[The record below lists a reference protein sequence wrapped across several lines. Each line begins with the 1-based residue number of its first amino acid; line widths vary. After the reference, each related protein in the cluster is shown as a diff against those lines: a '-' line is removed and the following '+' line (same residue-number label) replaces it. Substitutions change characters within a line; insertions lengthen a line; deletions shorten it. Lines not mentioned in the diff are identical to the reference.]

1 MFKCRKLY
9 HFFVL
14 LNIQGSL
21 VHEVLLLVRVRVQYS
36 RLRKRLRGRPLLA
49 RLLGGERHR
58 DLQAVGPAATPRRIR
73 VYFLKTKT
81 HSRLE
86 ETFIVSDP
94 SSEICWN
101 SPENLPWL
109 SSDCWS
115 HCHQTRCMYPPLMSP
130 QTPLVSVPSS
140 SSVSG
145 CSSKNT
151 DAIFSCRWCCTLT
164 PPQLLKNSKTL
175 IVTVFAKPPSEPK
188 LSQLSSEE
196 EEDEVS
202 MGTSGELRK
211 LLRLILVDGDWA
223 ASFCRWQ
230 QVR

>member
-101 SPENLPWL
+101 CILLKTCHGFHLTVDHIVIKPAACILLWCRLKHLWFLCHPPRL
-109 SSDCWS
+109 SQAAPLKT
-115 HCHQTRCMYPPLMSP
+115 QTRS
-130 QTPLVSVPSS
+130 LV
-140 SSVSG
+140 
-145 CSSKNT
+145 
-151 DAIFSCRWCCTLT
+151 A
-164 PPQLLKNSKTL
+164 
-175 IVTVFAKPPSEPK
+175 
-188 LSQLSSEE
+188 
-196 EEDEVS
+196 
-202 MGTSGELRK
+202 
-211 LLRLILVDGDWA
+211 DGA
-223 ASFCRWQ
+223 ARSHHHNC
-230 QVR
+230 